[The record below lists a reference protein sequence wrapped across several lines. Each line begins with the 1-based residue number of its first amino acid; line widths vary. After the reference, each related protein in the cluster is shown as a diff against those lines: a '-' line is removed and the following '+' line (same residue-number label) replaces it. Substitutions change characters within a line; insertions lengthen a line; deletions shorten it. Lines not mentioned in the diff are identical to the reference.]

1 MPRASKRAAQ
11 AKSQQLTGNSSF
23 APVIGNDGS
32 TDEGSEW
39 EQYEEDDD
47 DNDDWHESSQRM
59 YSMFRLHTVTADH
72 HCQV

>member
-1 MPRASKRAAQ
+1 MPCASKRAAQ
-11 AKSQQLTGNSSF
+11 AKSQRLTGNSSF
-23 APVIGNDGS
+23 TPVIGNDGS

-39 EQYEEDDD
+39 EEYEEDND

-59 YSMFRLHTVTADH
+59 YSLFCLQTTTADH